1 MPETRK
7 QKKKNLQNLAHRHR
21 NQSPTTTEKH
31 LQTAQTRQSI
41 RRLKRQ
47 RKVKKP
53 RKWMTEPRGQMVA
66 KTRRKKFLLKF
77 LPKFAR
83 RQWRGQSFT
92 ATGKHR
98 PPIAL
103 RERASAV
110 PTPVARHA
118 VVRPIL
124 SSCVAAFD
132 ISSVVPSVHTGGP
145 IFPPKKSGT
154 KPPWYKRLWK
164 CTPPQYLLPPRIR

>member
-41 RRLKRQ
+41 RHLKRQ

-53 RKWMTEPRGQMVA
+53 RKWMTKPRGQMVA
-66 KTRRKKFLLKF
+66 KTRRKKSLPKF

-83 RQWRGQSFT
+83 RQWSQSST

-103 RERASAV
+103 RERVSAV

-164 CTPPQYLLPPRIR
+164 CTPPQYPLPPRIR

>member
-7 QKKKNLQNLAHRHR
+7 QKKKNLQNLVHRHR

-41 RRLKRQ
+41 RHLKRQ

-66 KTRRKKFLLKF
+66 KTRRKKSLPKF

-83 RQWRGQSFT
+83 RQWSQSST